1 MKIFSDAS
9 EIRYFCIEDVTLSCI
24 CFTDDYRG
32 GFLLPEVYFYR
43 AIKIGK

>member
-9 EIRYFCIEDVTLSCI
+9 EIPRCPYA
-24 CFTDDYRG
+24 CFSDDYRG
-32 GFLLPEVYFYR
+32 GFLLSEVYFYR